1 MVMTCVFALQNPAA
15 AQADAGSGQ
24 ATPAQGLRPLSE
36 LRGTLE
42 EFGLSYQLGLT
53 GLIQSASETAAD
65 RDTLASYSFD
75 FLGAWTLIDNGD
87 TAGGLGWLVE
97 GGRPLGSDRDSDLS
111 ADVGVGQG
119 LNDDLD
125 STDVALTE
133 LWWSQSFADQTLVVS
148 FGRLDQTVYFDANA
162 VANDETSG
170 FLATPLVNSVGVAFP
185 ENGLGVNV
193 TWTPTSGTHYVSA
206 GLANANADGGESTFD
221 DLGGGDLFAAVELG
235 WTPTFQGEL
244 AGNYRLLGWS
254 SRAQGGPDG
263 QGISLSADQQV
274 GHGVTAF
281 GRYSVGDQNVL
292 DFDRAASGG
301 LGLTGFNGRDDDLLG
316 VAVGWARAAGGAG
329 EETLG
334 ELFYRYTVNDAV
346 SVTPHLQWVDSLAG
360 DEAVIV
366 GLRIQATY

>member
-1 MVMTCVFALQNPAA
+1 MACVFGLQSPAV
-15 AQADAGSGQ
+15 AQADGGSDQ
-24 ATPAQGLRPLSE
+24 AAAAQGLRPLSE
-36 LRGTLE
+36 LRGALE
-42 EFGLSYQLGLT
+42 DFGLSYQLGLT
-53 GLIQSASETAAD
+53 GVIQSASDTAGD

-75 FLGAWTLIDNGD
+75 FSGAWTLVDNDD
-87 TAGGLGWLVE
+87 TAGGFGWLVE

-111 ADVGVGQG
+111 GDEGVGQG

-125 STDVALTE
+125 NTDVALTE
-133 LWWSQSFADQTLVVS
+133 LWWSQTFADETLVVT
-148 FGRLDQTVYFDANA
+148 FGRLDQTVYFDANE

-193 TWTPTSGTHYVSA
+193 TWTPASGEHYVSA

-221 DLGGGDLFAAVELG
+221 DLGGGDFFAGLELG
-235 WTPTFQGEL
+235 WTPTFNGEL

-274 GHGVTAF
+274 GGGVTAF
-281 GRYSVGDQNVL
+281 GRYSVGDQEVL

-301 LGLTGFNGRDDDLLG
+301 LGLAGLNGRDDDLLA
-316 VAVGWARAAGGAG
+316 VAVAWARAADGSG
-329 EETLG
+329 EETLT
-334 ELFYRYTVNDAV
+334 ELFYRYTVNDNV

-360 DEAVIV
+360 DEAVVV
-366 GLRIQATY
+366 GLRIQANY